1 MSVELRNDKQLG
13 IARIGSGNHY
23 NIAENNFKNR
33 KT

>member
-13 IARIGSGNHY
+13 IRSGNHY